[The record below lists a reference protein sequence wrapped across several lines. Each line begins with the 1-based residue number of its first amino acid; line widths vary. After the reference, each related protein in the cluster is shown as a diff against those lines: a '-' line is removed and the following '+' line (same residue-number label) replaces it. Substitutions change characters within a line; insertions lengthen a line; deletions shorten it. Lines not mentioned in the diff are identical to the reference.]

1 MVFKVFNMHLMNDL
15 MDLGL
20 WDDHMKLEIIKNKG
34 SIQNIERI
42 PQEIRDLY
50 KTVWEMS
57 QRVSVDNNISLK
69 DKVWWI
75 IEA

>member
-1 MVFKVFNMHLMNDL
+1 MHLMNDL
-15 MDLGL
+15 MHLNL
-20 WDDHMKLEIIKNKG
+20 WDDDMKLEIIKNKG

-57 QRVSVDNNISLK
+57 QRVSPNNNISLEMRFNGFLNFSK
-69 DKVWWI
+69 HRI
-75 IEA
+75 